1 MIVAVDGPVAAGKGT
16 LARRLAAHFGFA
28 YLDTG
33 SLYRAT
39 ARKVLRTGGDPHDVE
54 AAVAAARS
62 LTPEDLADPALR
74 DEAVGEASS
83 VVAVMPAVRDALLGY
98 QRRFAAEPPDDAPG
112 AVLDGRDI
120 GTVVCPDAAVKFFV
134 SADVEVRARRRFEEL
149 RNRGISVDY
158 EAVLADL
165 RRRDERDSA
174 RATAPLKPAPDAH
187 LLDSTNLDIEAA
199 FRAAKDIVASRL

>member
-98 QRRFAAEPPDDAPG
+98 QRRFATEPPDDAPG